1 MIVLCVQCVEDRK
14 KLKDYCNFLIKLGD
28 GKIPIDDTGTIRI
41 PNQFLLPGNDPDGL
55 LEYVN
60 GDRPRPLSNKESCS
74 SEQYQSIK
82 AENMDYYKD
91 KTILCT
97 KNVDVDK
104 LNEEM
109 MKTLP
114 GEEQVYLSVDA
125 VAIGDVSSDEG
136 LHVTTEF
143 LNSINLS
150 GVTPHVLTIKVGV
163 VVMLL
168 RNLNQ

>member
-1 MIVLCVQCVEDRK
+1 
-14 KLKDYCNFLIKLGD
+14 
-28 GKIPIDDTGTIRI
+28 
-41 PNQFLLPGNDPDGL
+41 
-55 LEYVN
+55 
-60 GDRPRPLSNKESCS
+60 
-74 SEQYQSIK
+74 
-82 AENMDYYKD
+82 MDYYKD

-109 MKTLP
+109 MRTLP
-114 GEEQVYLSVDA
+114 GEEQVYLSADA
-125 VAIGDVSSDEG
+125 VVIGDVSSDEG
-136 LHVTTEF
+136 LHVTTEL